1 MILTLSKLSK
11 YIFLRIAIEN
21 GIRAFIYISKY
32 VLQMRNTKLL
42 KIFDEKDTL
51 NKFDTFHQFQS
62 FYFKLIKNELRT
74 VSAIRR

>member
-42 KIFDEKDTL
+42 KIFDEKDT
-51 NKFDTFHQFQS
+51 
-62 FYFKLIKNELRT
+62 
-74 VSAIRR
+74 